1 MYSSRFATGFL
12 MMLDMLCFF
21 LSLDFSEFVFVLTSL
36 TKMFVLGRCSKMRQ
50 STNLV
55 IKS

>member
-50 STNLV
+50 
-55 IKS
+55 